1 MNKYPEML
9 KIREEAIVY
18 RARAE
23 KQMLK
28 KMMKASQVSPRTYDQ
43 KKYDLD
49 MWVEKEQ
56 EEVKKTKKVFEE

>member
-23 KQMLK
+23 KQILK
-28 KMMKASQVSPRTYDQ
+28 KMMKAS
-43 KKYDLD
+43 
-49 MWVEKEQ
+49 
-56 EEVKKTKKVFEE
+56 